1 MPIVNSFSYIM
12 SGDEGKGGSLKLTLK
27 LNMNELNE
35 SDEKH
40 KKRKKKKHRKR

>member
-1 MPIVNSFSYIM
+1 M
-12 SGDEGKGGSLKLTLK
+12 SGDEGKSGSLKLTLK

>member
-1 MPIVNSFSYIM
+1 MPIENCLVIM

-27 LNMNELNE
+27 LNMNEVLNE